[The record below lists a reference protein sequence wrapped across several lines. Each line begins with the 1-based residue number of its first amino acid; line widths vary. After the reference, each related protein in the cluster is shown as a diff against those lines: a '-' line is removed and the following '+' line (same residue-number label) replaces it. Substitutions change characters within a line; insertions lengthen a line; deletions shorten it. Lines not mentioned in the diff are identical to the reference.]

1 MNQQRSRR
9 FRASKEGVEL
19 VEEKSRVRE
28 EVIQKGVLFASLT
41 AGLKIRAM
49 YFNVIFKTL

>member
-28 EVIQKGVLFASLT
+28 EVLQKGVLFASLT
-41 AGLKIRAM
+41 AGLKIWAI
-49 YFNVIFKTL
+49 YFNVIFKAL

>member
-41 AGLKIRAM
+41 AELKIWAI

>member
-41 AGLKIRAM
+41 AGLKIRAI
-49 YFNVIFKTL
+49 YLNVIFKTL